1 MTKMQAEKL
10 TTKQNDLLEIIRSFI
25 EREKENPTGYKLQK
39 YLVTIGNRESLK
51 SIMQVVEAL
60 EKKDLLKRDKNH
72 KIYLIENDSYANL
85 ENILSIPLY
94 GLASCGE
101 ALAYADDRAED
112 YLQISTNLFGR
123 TKSQLFAVKALG
135 DSMDSDHINDGD
147 FVIFEKCENPNLNE
161 LNGKIIVAVINGMAT
176 IKRFKKIDKETI
188 ALFPNSSNVAHHP
201 IYLHKSDSIL
211 IAGIFKKV
219 LPVKYV
225 SL

>member
-1 MTKMQAEKL
+1 METKMEKL
-10 TTKQNDLLEIIRSFI
+10 TAKQNNILEFLRKYIH
-25 EREKENPTGYKLQK
+25 EKKENPTGYKLHK
-39 YLVTIGNRESLK
+39 HLSSLGHTDSLK
-51 SIMQVVEAL
+51 SLMQVIEAL
-60 EKKDLLKRDKNH
+60 EKKDLIIRNH
-72 KIYLIENDSYANL
+72 SREIFPVENNNYANL

-112 YLQISTNLFGR
+112 YLQISCNLFGK

-135 DSMDSDHINDGD
+135 DSMDGDKINDGD
-147 FVIFEKCENPNLNE
+147 FVIFEKCDNPNLNE

-176 IKRFKKIDKETI
+176 IKRFKKIDKDTI

-211 IAGIFKKV
+211 IAGFFKKV

>member
-1 MTKMQAEKL
+1 MKIKTEKL
-10 TTKQNDLLEIIRSFI
+10 TSKQNDTLEIIRNYI
-25 EREKENPTGYKLQK
+25 EREKENPTGYKLHK
-39 YLVTIGNRESLK
+39 FLVTIGNRDSLK

-60 EKKDLLKRDKNH
+60 EKKDLVKRDKNH
-72 KIYLIENDSYANL
+72 KIYLIENENYSNL

-101 ALAYADDRAED
+101 ALAYAEDRAED

-123 TKSQLFAVKALG
+123 TRSQLFAVKALG
-135 DSMDSDHINDGD
+135 DSMDGENINDGD
-147 FVIFEKCENPNLNE
+147 YAIFEKCENPNLND
-161 LNGKIIVAVINGMAT
+161 LNGKIVVAVINGMAT
-176 IKRFKKIDKETI
+176 IKKFKKIDKETI
-188 ALFPNSSNVAHHP
+188 ALFPNSSNVSHHP

>member
-1 MTKMQAEKL
+1 MKTEKL
-10 TTKQNDLLEIIRSFI
+10 TSKQNDLLEILRNYICDR
-25 EREKENPTGYKLQK
+25 KENPTGYGLHK
-39 YLVTIGNRESLK
+39 YLASQGSRESLK
-51 SIMQVVEAL
+51 SIMQVIEAL
-60 EKKDLLKRDKNH
+60 ENKDLIKRDKKH
-72 KIYLIENDSYANL
+72 KLYLVENNSYANL

-101 ALAYADDRAED
+101 ALAYADADNRAED

-135 DSMDSDHINDGD
+135 DSMDGEDINDGD
-147 FVIFEKCENPNLNE
+147 YVIFEKCENPSTNE
-161 LNGKIIVAVINGMAT
+161 LNGKIVVAVINGMAT

-188 ALFPNSSNVAHHP
+188 ALFPNSSNVMHHP